1 MKQPLRRVHLLIEG
15 RVQGVGFR
23 WWFESRARDLGL
35 AGWVRNRPDGN
46 VEAVF
51 SGPPDTIETMLTDC
65 RDGPPLARVTGL
77 QVTDCDP
84 PGTKG
89 FQIRPDG

>member
-1 MKQPLRRVHLLIEG
+1 MTDRHVHVVVEG
-15 RVQGVGFR
+15 KVQGVWFR
-23 WWFESRARDLGL
+23 AWTEKAANRHGL
-35 AGWVRNRPDGN
+35 AGWVRNRSDGT

-51 SGPPDTIETMLTDC
+51 SGPPDSIDIMLTDC
-65 RDGPPLARVTGL
+65 RGGPPLAQVTGL
-77 QVTDCDP
+77 HVTDCDA